1 MNLCDFDIVFCTYFE
16 NKKEFIYSN
25 ETYKEYVIFCVESG
39 SFSYGY
45 SPQEISKYTAKSG
58 DIVLCCPNRAFYR
71 KTISPINFCMIKFV
85 SESVIPLI
93 EAPLFLPDTPR
104 FFKNI
109 AMLRSSFFYTN
120 ENADHVTNHY
130 CRDIVYQL
138 FSAIQQKSAPLDHLI
153 DFINANYTTSIS
165 ITELADSV
173 GYSTVHFINLFKKYT
188 GYTPKAYI
196 SLLRLKKAQYLLKNS
211 CMSVG
216 EISTE
221 CGFSDNLYFCRFFK
235 FHCGMTPTEFKQA
248 VSI

>member
-1 MNLCDFDIVFCTYFE
+1 MNLCDFDIVFCTYFD

-45 SPQEISKYTAKSG
+45 SPHEISKYTAKSG
-58 DIVLCCPNRAFYR
+58 DIVLCFPNRAFYR
-71 KTISPINFCMIKFV
+71 KTISPTNFCMIKFV
-85 SESVIPLI
+85 SERVIPLI
-93 EAPLFLPDTPR
+93 ETPLFLPDTPR

-138 FSAIQQKSAPLDHLI
+138 FSAIQQKSTPLSPLI
-153 DFINANYTTSIS
+153 DFINANYTTPIS
-165 ITELADSV
+165 ITKLANSA

-216 EISTE
+216 EISVE

-235 FHCGMTPTEFKQA
+235 LQCGMTPTEFKQA